1 MYKDYSFPLEL
12 FVKLKQSLK
21 YNYQDFEDYT
31 NFVNEL
37 PYNLK
42 IEVSLYLHEDTYKT
56 MQFLQDKSMSYIAWI
71 CPLLKPFYL

>member
-21 YNYQDFEDYT
+21 YNYQDFEDYS
-31 NFVNEL
+31 NFVDEL

-56 MQFLQDKSMSYIAWI
+56 MQFLQDKSMSYITWI